1 MVKSRSKMRSS
12 LFGPCAIAMAAAIAS
27 VACGT
32 SGESGAR
39 ATHHDAGADAPP
51 DAGDAGDAAD
61 ADAAPP
67 DAGVDAQA
75 DVAPA
80 PYCGDG
86 HVDPGEEC
94 DDGNANRFD
103 GCLPDCT
110 RVTPLGDPPLTW
122 TYHQV
127 PGTKCLD
134 GKPAGFGVS
143 MNPASTKLMIYLE
156 GGGAC
161 FNAACDFT
169 AFSIPFVPP
178 ADGIFSR
185 TNPVNPVG
193 TWNMIYVP
201 YCSGDIHGGDNDA
214 MLGGKLRY
222 FHGYSNITTFLEQ
235 WVPSFPGV
243 DTVLVTGISAGGFG
257 AGLNVEQVADAFGPS
272 RQYDL
277 VDDSGPPLSNQVI
290 PPCLQ
295 QIFRNEWGLDKTV
308 LAACGADCPD
318 QNDFARGWIA
328 HVAKRYPK
336 LRAGVFSNAWDSII
350 RTYMGAGWGNGQ
362 YNNCAGTSTIVPAQT
377 YENDLL
383 ALRATYSTRIS
394 TYYVSGIGHTVLRLP
409 AFWTT
414 VVQGTPLPSWLG
426 DVLNGQ
432 VTHVGP

>member
-1 MVKSRSKMRSS
+1 MTSWGWRLV
-12 LFGPCAIAMAAAIAS
+12 IALGSALL
-27 VACGT
+27 VGACGT
-32 SGESGAR
+32 GSASDASPRR
-39 ATHHDAGADAPP
+39 ADAAADAPTEASDAGAA
-51 DAGDAGDAAD
+51 
-61 ADAAPP
+61 
-67 DAGVDAQA
+67 DAQA
-75 DVAPA
+75 DAALDAPADVFVA

-86 HVDPGEEC
+86 HVDPGEQC
-94 DDGNANRFD
+94 DDGNQSRFD

-110 RVTPLGDPPLTW
+110 SVAPLSDPTLAW

-161 FNAACDFT
+161 FNDTCDFT

-178 ADGIFSR
+178 PDGIFNR
-185 TNPVNPVG
+185 QNPGNPVG
-193 TWNMIYVP
+193 DWNMIYVP

-235 WVPSFPGV
+235 WVPSFPKV

-257 AGLNVEQVADAFGPS
+257 SGLNLQQVADAFGPS
-272 RQYDL
+272 RQFAL

-290 PPCLQ
+290 APCLQ
-295 QIFRNEWGLDKTV
+295 QIFRDVWGLDKTV

-318 QNDFARGWIA
+318 KNDFARGWIG
-328 HVAKRYPK
+328 HVAKRYPT
-336 LRAGVFSNAWDSII
+336 LHAGVFSNAWDSVI

-362 YNNCAGTSTIVPAQT
+362 HDNCTGVSTIVPAKA
-377 YENDLL
+377 YEDDLL
-383 ALRATYSTRIS
+383 ALRATYSTRIA

-409 AFWTT
+409 SFWTT
-414 VVQGTPLPSWLG
+414 VVGGTPLPKWLG
-426 DVLNGQ
+426 DTINGN